1 MHWQTLLSEL
11 GAAPKALPSMQR
23 LCTIFRMHDTTFFT
37 SSWCTFEIIC
47 PKFSINSGYILMMKK
62 VCKSLLSSQIWCGGD
77 QSLGLVQFLSSFFSR
92 PDFWFKQV
100 QRQPGPLLHYCNV
113 VKMGIL
119 SKSITLKGIPFSYH
133 NWLIQ
138 WSRMRQKNAF
148 HHEFLFLLFSSA
160 AKRSKKSLPSAL
172 LSCPALLRQL
182 FLWKMHLELV
192 LLALIAVL
200 EILPEMLCCKNFLHS
215 IFSK

>member
-1 MHWQTLLSEL
+1 MRRL
-11 GAAPKALPSMQR
+11 G
-23 LCTIFRMHDTTFFT
+23 I
-37 SSWCTFEIIC
+37 
-47 PKFSINSGYILMMKK
+47 
-62 VCKSLLSSQIWCGGD
+62 
-77 QSLGLVQFLSSFFSR
+77 LVQFLSSFFSR

-100 QRQPGPLLHYCNV
+100 QRHNPVHYWLHYCNV

-138 WSRMRQKNAF
+138 WSSMLRQKNTF

-160 AKRSKKSLPSAL
+160 AKRSKKSSPSAL